1 MMTLDDVK
9 LHLRVDHDD
18 EDDTI
23 SLYLDAA
30 INGVA
35 NYLNAE
41 YDDLATDPD
50 TPAPI
55 KAAVLLAVGDLY
67 ENREGQADRQLFS
80 NSTYERLLAPY
91 RMMGV

>member
-1 MMTLDDVK
+1 MMILDDVK

-23 SLYLDAA
+23 SLYLDA
-30 INGVA
+30 GVA
-35 NYLNAE
+35 AVANHLNVE
-41 YDDLATDPD
+41 SIDLDDPLL
-50 TPAPI
+50 PAPI

-80 NSTYERLLAPY
+80 NPTYERLLAPY
-91 RMMGV
+91 RVMAV

>member
-1 MMTLDDVK
+1 MMTLEDVK

-35 NYLNAE
+35 NYLNAD

-50 TPAPI
+50 APAPI

-67 ENREGQADRQLFS
+67 ANRERQADRQLFS
-80 NSTYERLLAPY
+80 NPTYERLLAPY
-91 RMMGV
+91 RVMAV